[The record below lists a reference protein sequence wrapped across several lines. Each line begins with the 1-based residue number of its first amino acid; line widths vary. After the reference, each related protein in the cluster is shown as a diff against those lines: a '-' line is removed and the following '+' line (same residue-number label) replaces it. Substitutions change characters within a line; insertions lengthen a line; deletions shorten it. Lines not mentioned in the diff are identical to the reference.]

1 MELAKCGNINC
12 KSDLQV
18 CQSFVLTKYCLY
30 KIIEVVNYYITL
42 TSFNLDIET
51 HSEKFFFSGCSSLP
65 WDGGAGSY
73 TYIKYIHHIIYR
85 IYCRELATMLRS
97 TLQTSRYLVPSPITI
112 ADYHQPP
119 WSPIAQMSKST
130 SLPNNFLS
138 GRKIQKRDG
147 RSSQGRGSIGSWD
160 EGEDPEPPG
169 DQVLLRGHCLDN
181 LGNTQN

>member
-18 CQSFVLTKYCLY
+18 CQSFVLTKYYLY

-51 HSEKFFFSGCSSLP
+51 HSEKFFFQVASRCLETAVQ
-65 WDGGAGSY
+65 GAK
-73 TYIKYIHHIIYR
+73 YIKYIYHIIYR

-112 ADYHQPP
+112 ADYHDHHHQAP
-119 WSPIAQMSKST
+119 
-130 SLPNNFLS
+130 
-138 GRKIQKRDG
+138 
-147 RSSQGRGSIGSWD
+147 
-160 EGEDPEPPG
+160 
-169 DQVLLRGHCLDN
+169 
-181 LGNTQN
+181 